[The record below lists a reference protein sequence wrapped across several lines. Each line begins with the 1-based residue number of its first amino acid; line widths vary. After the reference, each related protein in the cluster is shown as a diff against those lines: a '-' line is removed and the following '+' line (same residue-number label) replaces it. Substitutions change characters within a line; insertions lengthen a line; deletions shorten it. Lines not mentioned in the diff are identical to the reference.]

1 MVAED
6 MEYPPGDPRRF
17 ETVELGVVNPAF
29 TSDELSHQVGEA
41 EEQYVNGS
49 RQPQAPHHAMS
60 QEKKSAA
67 DEEEARQARSLRCG
81 WGCLQPDCLQR
92 FRTAKW
98 VLFWLC
104 WAGGIQGM
112 VVNGFVNVVITTI
125 ERRFGLRSSQSGL
138 VAGGYD
144 IASFLCLVPVTYLG
158 GRPGASKA
166 RWIGWGVVLMGC
178 GSLLFA
184 TPHFLVG
191 PYRVAS
197 QQQDTCSLG
206 NSTVSSSPGECDAA
220 AQQPSSSSDGHLY
233 LWLFLLGQLLHGAG
247 SAPLFTLGVTFIDE
261 NVSKKMSSVYL
272 GVFYT
277 MAVVGPAMGYVLGG
291 QLLRIYTDFLTTDAG
306 ALGLTPLSN
315 VWVGAWWVGFIASAV
330 LCFVLAIPLLAFPVE
345 MPGAAE
351 LRAEKVCEAHGP
363 SSSSAAAFSKLHEM
377 PAAFRALIVNPAFF
391 FLNMAGASE
400 GLLLAGFAAFL
411 PKLIENQ
418 FSVAASRA
426 ALLMGLVTVPAGGGG
441 TFLGGYL
448 VKRFSLSCSAIIKLC
463 IATAAIGVVFT
474 LCFFISC
481 PNIAFAGV
489 TRAYGD
495 AENSSAS
502 MLAAPALGSACNAG
516 CRCEDTAYNPVC
528 GADNVLYYS
537 PCHAGCAKEV
547 MLDTARVYQDCAC
560 VNAVPAAPLSAPLER
575 RRRRRYTAPGDDPEE
590 DGEESAFVIQDR
602 SGKGG
607 AAGLDYEAVNE
618 PCTSGCNLLW
628 VFVALAFFTMLFT
641 FLITMPALTA
651 TLRCVQEEQR
661 SFALGIQWIKVRLLG
676 TIPAPMIFGLLIDET
691 CVLWQL
697 DQCTGEAGSCIAYDN
712 LYMSRYML
720 ALAFVGKTCSLL
732 FFFLAWRLYKPPI
745 DTSKD
750 RPDPDLD
757 DAKIHAPSLPSSL
770 STEQQTEVC

>member
-6 MEYPPGDPRRF
+6 TVYPPGDPRRF

-29 TSDELSHQVGEA
+29 TSDEQQSHQE
-41 EEQYVNGS
+41 NG
-49 RQPQAPHHAMS
+49 RQQPRRGLPHDATPK
-60 QEKKSAA
+60 EKAAA
-67 DEEEARQARSLRCG
+67 DEDDVDSHSLRCG
-81 WGCLQPDCLQR
+81 WGCLAPGCLQR

-104 WAGGIQGM
+104 WAAGIQGM

-158 GRPGASKA
+158 GRAGASKA
-166 RWIGWGVVLMGC
+166 RWIAWGVVLIGC

-184 TPHFLVG
+184 TPHFLAG
-191 PYRVAS
+191 PYRGAS
-197 QQQDTCSLG
+197 HHEDTCRSD
-206 NSTVSSSPGECDAA
+206 NSTKMPVAGECDASQGSGSPA
-220 AQQPSSSSDGHLY
+220 DSNLY

-272 GVFYT
+272 GVFYM
-277 MAVVGPAMGYVLGG
+277 MATVGPALGYVVGG
-291 QLLRIYTDFLTTDAG
+291 QLLRVYTDFLTTDA
-306 ALGLTPLSN
+306 ATLGLTQLSS

-330 LCFVLAIPLLAFPVE
+330 LCFALAIPLLAFPVE
-345 MPGAAE
+345 MPGAAD

-363 SSSSAAAFSKLHEM
+363 SSSSTAAFSKLREM
-377 PAAFRALIVNPAFF
+377 PAAFRTLIVNPAFF

-448 VKRFSLSCSAIIKLC
+448 VKRFSLSCAAIIKLC
-463 IATAAIGVVFT
+463 IATAALGVAFT

-495 AENSSAS
+495 AENGSAS
-502 MLAAPALGSACNAG
+502 LPALGALGLGSACNAG
-516 CRCEDTAYNPVC
+516 CGCEATAYNPVC

-537 PCHAGCAKEV
+537 PCHAGCAKEI

-560 VNAVPAAPLSAPLER
+560 VNAAPAAPLSLSAPLER
-575 RRRRRYTAPGDDPEE
+575 RRRRYTTPGDDPEE
-590 DGEESAFVIQDR
+590 DGEESAFVTQDR
-602 SGKGG
+602 SGRGS
-607 AAGLDYEAVNE
+607 AVDYDAVNE

-628 VFVALAFFTMLFT
+628 LFIALAFFTMLVT
-641 FLITMPALTA
+641 FLVTMPALTA

-691 CVLWQL
+691 CVLWQR
-697 DQCTGEAGSCIAYDN
+697 DECTGEAGGCIAYDN

-720 ALAFVGKTCSLL
+720 ALAFVGKSCSLL

-745 DTSKD
+745 SSSKNGAD
-750 RPDPDLD
+750 QANSKRLT
-757 DAKIHAPSLPSSL
+757 SSL
-770 STEQQTEVC
+770 ASTASGTQQTEVC